1 MKATTQKKKSAPKK
15 KVATK
20 KKSAVKNTPVKV
32 KNTPVRVKKSPAR
45 IKKTTTKTVKAAQ
58 KKEDK
63 PKTLIID
70 NKPEFFEGN
79 GYLPVKDF
87 LSADLSRFLYT
98 QLLMKVERGEYITD
112 QQSPDQPAWAGESF
126 LDAVLVENQ
135 KKVEE
140 LVGLELYPTYTY
152 ARMYNP
158 GAILEPHKDRPAC
171 EVSLTCTLGFEG
183 EAQALFFCADKKP
196 TEELPAGELT
206 NEEVQKERLAGNP
219 TKIILS
225 NPGDA
230 ALYKGCEMIHWRD
243 VVKNT
248 RNLAQVFLHY
258 VAKNGAN
265 SSSKYDGRSPNAF
278 LKGPLD

>member
-20 KKSAVKNTPVKV
+20 KKSAVKNTPV
-32 KNTPVRVKKSPAR
+32 RVKKSPAR
-45 IKKTTTKTVKAAQ
+45 IKKTTKKTVKAVQ

-79 GYLPVKDF
+79 GYLPVKGF

-126 LDAVLVENQ
+126 LDALLVQ
-135 KKVEE
+135 QQGKAEE
-140 LVGLELYPTYTY
+140 LAGKELYPTYTY
-152 ARMYNP
+152 ARMYSP
-158 GAILEPHKDRPAC
+158 GAILEPHKDRSAC
-171 EVSLTCTLGFEG
+171 EISLTCTLGFEG
-183 EAQALFFCADKKP
+183 EAAALYMCEDKKP

-206 NEEVQKERLAGNP
+206 DEEIEAQRLKGNP

-225 NPGDA
+225 SPGDA
-230 ALYKGCEMIHWRD
+230 ILYKGCEMIHWRD
-243 VVKNT
+243 SIKEGT
-248 RNLAQVFLHY
+248 RNLAQIFMHY
-258 VAKNGAN
+258 VSKNGQNA
-265 SSSKYDGRSPNAF
+265 SHKYDGRPPSYF